1 MSGYHH
7 LHVIVCHIDEDS
19 VRRKTGVT
27 LASALRLSDWEV
39 VRRPCVKSMSAISN
53 CLMLELMMVRK
64 TRARQKYLIMF
75 EEPVHLWYFCLSAQ
89 RLQFS
94 LGCSSE
100 SNCVETKQ

>member
-39 VRRPCVKSMSAISN
+39 VRRPCVKSMSAILN
-53 CLMLELMMVRK
+53 CLILELMVVRK
-64 TRARQKYLIMF
+64 REMVICCASQWT
-75 EEPVHLWYFCLSAQ
+75 
-89 RLQFS
+89 S
-94 LGCSSE
+94 LRSLEQDKSI
-100 SNCVETKQ
+100 Q